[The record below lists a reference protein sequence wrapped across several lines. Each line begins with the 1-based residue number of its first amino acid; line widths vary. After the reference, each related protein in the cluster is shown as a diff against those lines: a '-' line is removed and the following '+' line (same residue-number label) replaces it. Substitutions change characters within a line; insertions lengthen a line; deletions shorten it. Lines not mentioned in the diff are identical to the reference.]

1 MFAKEIQYFSNGRYR
16 RRILNKIIEELI
28 LENSSV
34 QALWKRRD
42 RLHIMAEI
50 MEAAQGKQLKT
61 RIMYMA
67 NLSFSQLNE
76 YLSFLT
82 KRGFLK
88 IHIENKKKFY
98 KTTTKG
104 NIYIE
109 NYIKMSDRLKTPVL
123 DEAQV
128 LMQ

>member
-1 MFAKEIQYFSNGRYR
+1 
-16 RRILNKIIEELI
+16 
-28 LENSSV
+28 
-34 QALWKRRD
+34 
-42 RLHIMAEI
+42 
-50 MEAAQGKQLKT
+50 
-61 RIMYMA
+61 MA

-109 NYIKMSDRLKTPVL
+109 NYIKMSDSLKTPVL
-123 DEAQV
+123 AEAQV